1 MQRADV
7 LHCVMRP
14 TAVCRGSSVYRRV
27 QPAICIWHPQGRLP
41 RLSTFFVFVGN
52 SHNLKIISSSFE
64 VIRAP
69 DQLLTTSH
77 KRKMP
82 PCTQEKTFSLE
93 ESCFAYLE
101 GALCYLCVR
110 ETHLATSSL
119 PLQRPWHCP
128 TSIVFWYRGNWSL
141 GNYSSGV
148 TELGWGV
155 NIQHVAVC
163 ALRRGGA
170 EGGQSDMIS
179 KWCLLNF
186 KV

>member
-1 MQRADV
+1 MPSKRNKTRQCGHLANISWRQAKKWRAKRAHMQRADV

-69 DQLLTTSH
+69 DQLLTTSR

-128 TSIVFWYRGNWSL
+128 TSISFGT
-141 GNYSSGV
+141 GV
-148 TELGWGV
+148 TDPWGTTAVEL
-155 NIQHVAVC
+155 
-163 ALRRGGA
+163 LSSA
-170 EGGQSDMIS
+170 EE
-179 KWCLLNF
+179 
-186 KV
+186 